1 MKNKIEVWTKF
12 VKNDRKFSMRKVD
25 YVIRYHTKTDYAVIA
40 ELSKKLLASNSSHIY
55 LCSFKYSWRKRFIT
69 VFQSNTSCE
78 LMIFKSF
85 KNFWF
90 LFNLILPNCDQY
102 ICKLLVSNTITVSW
116 ESFESEEEESLIKP
130 QSNSHT
136 FLARILQKWYISD
149 TICKNLARILDFRQT
164 CQILADQTFLADWDV
179 SCKILAGQDISC
191 KILGRILQDNVWNLK
206 DILQENVWNVRETTR
221 LFSNFKPGICSNWM
235 WMSRIC
241 SRADLNV
248 TKNFKPSKNFEPRTK
263 PSWKKLCDAC
273 R

>member
-1 MKNKIEVWTKF
+1 MYNYTAFFTIVIKFENKLHYITDIISDHIRWVVEKTKCEF
-12 VKNDRKFSMRKVD
+12 KV
-25 YVIRYHTKTDYAVIA
+25 I
-40 ELSKKLLASNSSHIY
+40 
-55 LCSFKYSWRKRFIT
+55 
-69 VFQSNTSCE
+69 
-78 LMIFKSF
+78 
-85 KNFWF
+85 
-90 LFNLILPNCDQY
+90 
-102 ICKLLVSNTITVSW
+102 VSVTI
-116 ESFESEEEESLIKP
+116 P

-164 CQILADQTFLADWDV
+164 CQ
-179 SCKILAGQDISC
+179 ILAGQDISC

-221 LFSNFKPGICSNWM
+221 LFSNFKPGLCSNWM

>member
-1 MKNKIEVWTKF
+1 MIKIAGV
-12 VKNDRKFSMRKVD
+12 
-25 YVIRYHTKTDYAVIA
+25 
-40 ELSKKLLASNSSHIY
+40 
-55 LCSFKYSWRKRFIT
+55 
-69 VFQSNTSCE
+69 
-78 LMIFKSF
+78 
-85 KNFWF
+85 F
-90 LFNLILPNCDQY
+90 LFWSQP
-102 ICKLLVSNTITVSW
+102 KNTWV
-116 ESFESEEEESLIKP
+116 P

-164 CQILADQTFLADWDV
+164 CQSLADQTFLADWDV

-248 TKNFKPSKNFEPRTK
+248 TKNFKPSKNFERSKFIQKLYRCKQFLLLLAIQQVQPR
-263 PSWKKLCDAC
+263 